1 MHTVEVV
8 ARIVASGLF
17 VLIWMVQLLVYP
29 GFIYYTKQ
37 NLRQWHTVYT
47 PRITLI
53 VAPLMLS
60 QLVIAVYRLYTNA
73 TWFST
78 AYAILVLAVWLTT
91 FYIFIPIHD
100 KIQKGTFEDH
110 LLHRLVS
117 LNWMRTILWSAIL
130 ILEIWSVT
138 NQI

>member
-1 MHTVEVV
+1 MHAVEVV
-8 ARIVASGLF
+8 ALIVASGLF

-37 NLRQWHTVYT
+37 NLRQWHTAYT

-60 QLVIAVYRLYTNA
+60 QLAIGIYRIYTNA
-73 TWFST
+73 AWFST
-78 AYAILVLAVWLTT
+78 AYAILVAAVWLTT

-100 KIQKGTFEDH
+100 KIQKGTFENH
-110 LLHRLVS
+110 LLNKLVS

-130 ILEIWSVT
+130 ILEIWSVID
-138 NQI
+138 QI